1 MTSILYCGDTSL
13 DTAASYLVGMMSS
26 WGWEFDYIPS
36 TECVKP
42 DQLTGRD
49 LVILSDYPADQMSD
63 DAQATLLSSV
73 RADTGLLMIGGW
85 ESFHGLGGNWDRTR
99 IAEALPV
106 VMRSD
111 DDRINCDQSAVVRSV
126 HHHPAIDGLPW
137 RDRPPCIGGLNRF
150 ETKPDATE
158 LLSADRLKLT
168 IDQAGAIHLDVA
180 ETLPLLVVGT
190 YDKGHTAAL
199 ATDVAPHWVGGW
211 VDWGEGRVEGK
222 APGAEPIEV
231 GDLYAQFW
239 KQLLSYLRRKRAE

>member
-13 DTAASYLVGMMSS
+13 DTAASYLAGMMAS
-26 WGWEFDYIPS
+26 WGWKFDYIPS
-36 TECVKP
+36 TECVEP
-42 DQLTGRD
+42 DQLSGRD
-49 LVILSDYPADQMSD
+49 LVILSDYPADQMSN
-63 DAQATLLSSV
+63 DAQTTLLSSV
-73 RADTGLLMIGGW
+73 RTGTGLLMIGGW
-85 ESFHGLGGNWDRTR
+85 ESFHGFGGNWDRTR

-106 VMRSD
+106 VMQSD

-126 HHHPAIDGLPW
+126 RNHPAIDGLPW

-168 IDQAGAIHLDVA
+168 IDQSGAIHLHVA
-180 ETLPLLVVGT
+180 ETLPLLVAGT
-190 YDKGHTAAL
+190 YDQGQTAAL

-239 KQLLSYLRRKRAE
+239 KQLLSSLKRNAGN